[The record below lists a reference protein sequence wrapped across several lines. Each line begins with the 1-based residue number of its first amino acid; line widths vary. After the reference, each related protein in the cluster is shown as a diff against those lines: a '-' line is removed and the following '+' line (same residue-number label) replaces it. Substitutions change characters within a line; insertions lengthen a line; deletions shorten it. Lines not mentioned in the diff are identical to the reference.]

1 MKESDY
7 LGGLGVDG
15 LLKLNW
21 ILWKNGGRAHVIDQ
35 EWTLVNMVMNLW
47 VPSAAGNFLNS

>member
-7 LGGLGVDG
+7 LGGLGVDR

-21 ILWKNGGRAHVIDQ
+21 ILWNNDDRAWSRII
-35 EWTLVNMVMNLW
+35 WLRLW
-47 VPSAAGNFLNS
+47 NKSGLW